1 MKRQLCLIVFS
12 LFVFG
17 INAGV
22 AEAAPGLKLGY
33 VDLQRALSE
42 SRTGKAAQKDY
53 EKTVLAAQ
61 AKLDKKKGEFEKLRE
76 DFAKQ
81 RDSLNE
87 AALQKKEEE
96 LIEKERDIKRSYKDS
111 QEKLRR
117 TNAQMVGDLMKELR
131 KAVAAVGKEK
141 GLTLILEKGSPA
153 VLYADGE
160 IDITDA
166 VVSRFNEQTK

>member
-1 MKRQLCLIVFS
+1 MKRPFFPLLLG
-12 LFVFG
+12 LFFLSIHVPT
-17 INAGV
+17 AS
-22 AEAAPGLKLGY
+22 AAPDLKLGY

-42 SRTGKAAQKDY
+42 SRTGKEAQKDY
-53 EKTVLAAQ
+53 EKTVQAAQ
-61 AKLDKKKGEFEKLRE
+61 AKLDKKKGEFEKLRD

-81 RDSLNE
+81 RESLN
-87 AALQKKEEE
+87 ATALQKKEEE

-160 IDITDA
+160 IDITED